1 MLIKKFNKVGDN
13 LNRSEYF
20 KDKKRVVIKI
30 GSSTLT
36 HSNGLPNYDMM
47 EKLIRQIADLK
58 NAGYEIII
66 VTSGAIGAG
75 MAKLKLKQRPKTI
88 PEKQAC
94 AAVGQGLLMHIY
106 EKIFSEYGII
116 VGQILLTREDIN
128 NRIRFLNARNSIFSL
143 LKNGIVPIINENDA
157 VAVDEIKIGDNDTL
171 SALVSILVEGD
182 LLIILSD
189 IEGLYNKNPL
199 IYPDAELISTVESID
214 ESIINIAGGAGSKL
228 GTGGMATKIEAAKI
242 ALSSGIS
249 MIIAKGSND
258 RVLYRILKGE
268 NIGTIFLSSEEKLNL
283 RKRWIAFGSKIK
295 GKIIIDDG
303 AVKALVNQN
312 KSLLKTGIKTIE
324 GNFSSGDSVAVLDL
338 EGNEIAKGLVNFSA
352 LELLEIINSDKK
364 NNQNYK
370 EVIHRDNMVIL

>member
-1 MLIKKFNKVGDN
+1 M
-13 LNRSEYF
+13 NRSEYF